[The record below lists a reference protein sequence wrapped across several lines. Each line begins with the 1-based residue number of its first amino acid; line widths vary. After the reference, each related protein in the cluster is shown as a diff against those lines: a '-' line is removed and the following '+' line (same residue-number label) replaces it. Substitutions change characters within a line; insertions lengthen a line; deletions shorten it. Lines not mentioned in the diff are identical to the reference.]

1 MSSSSVWWPRAK
13 LTHYLSPRFPPVF
26 SRGDNC
32 PYFATRWLPSTC
44 VRELLTLKNV
54 GQSFFSVLSQL
65 AMGAMHGTHGTQ
77 ISPLNELVILLMA
90 KGETD
95 PLPKSAEVGAKW

>member
-1 MSSSSVWWPRAK
+1 MSSSSFWWPKAK

-32 PYFATRWLPSTC
+32 PYCATYFIPMTC
-44 VRELLTLKNV
+44 VRIQLTLKIF

-65 AMGAMHGTHGTQ
+65 AMAPCMALMAPQ
-77 ISPLNELVILLMA
+77 IPPLNELVILGWPRA
-90 KGETD
+90 KLTHYPIHGY
-95 PLPKSAEVGAKW
+95 VGAA